1 MDSSKLKREIYTNQL
16 IPLTQ
21 DIWQISR
28 RERPTQCKILADLI
42 FFFFCI
48 FSLVFQNY
56 KNYARI
62 LCLGRSK
69 QCFKK

>member
-42 FFFFCI
+42 FFFFLHI
-48 FSLVFQNY
+48 FASL
-56 KNYARI
+56 
-62 LCLGRSK
+62 SK
-69 QCFKK
+69 L